1 MKRFYKQILLLIFF
15 MSSVIA
21 GNAIDLK
28 DIIGAVASKADS
40 TDVSSIENIVG
51 SVLGNQN
58 VELKDIV
65 GTWNYDGPAVSFKSD
80 NLLKKAG
87 GAAAATA
94 VESKIL
100 PVYQRSGL
108 TSLKLTV
115 TNDSTFTM
123 TVKKIKSEGK
133 ISKSE
138 DGHYIFHFKALG
150 KVNIG
155 SMNAYITKTS
165 TDHITLTF
173 DASKLIT
180 IVEKI
185 AKYSNN
191 ATIKTASALLNSYD
205 GVTIGFK
212 LKK

>member
-1 MKRFYKQILLLIFF
+1 

-165 TDHITLTF
+165 TNHITLTF

-191 ATIKTASALLNSYD
+191 TTIKTASALLNSYD

>member
-1 MKRFYKQILLLIFF
+1 